1 VGKESTPK
9 PSLHPQLQT
18 FLLLSEDCIIVL
30 DANYCILEF
39 NEASKS
45 LLGWK
50 DKEMLGQPFASIY
63 FELGSKIPFPFFQY
77 ELILQQDAGEFEC
90 MLYKNNTKRYLTWK
104 FKRQSNQIIL
114 LGKDKTDTKRLA
126 LQHVTIFD
134 QIKKISACVPGNFY
148 WKNKDEEYLG
158 CNKILL
164 KTLGL
169 NSMNDFVGKTDL
181 DLWPEHAA
189 ELRKND
195 QQVIKGKKPVFFEE
209 TVTLNGKKMYFTV
222 IKMPLI
228 DDEGNI
234 IGILGNSSD
243 ITELKR
249 TQAALKIAKE
259 TAEKASQAKTEF
271 LANMSHDIRTP
282 LTGIIGMTKM
292 LEETARSEEE
302 RQYASWVN
310 ESGEQLLKLL
320 NGVLDVVS
328 ADDMNEDDLYLESF
342 HLRDCLEDL
351 NQLERP
357 AMMQKDI
364 SFQLKIAPNIPEFI
378 RTDRFKLSRVL
389 LNLLGNAIKF
399 TDQGMIQLI
408 VDLINSDDQQKLLMF
423 KVVDTGKGI
432 PKEAQK
438 KVFERF
444 YRISPSYKN
453 NHHGHGVG
461 LHIVEK
467 YVELLGGKIGI
478 NSEEG
483 KGTTF
488 YFAIPLV
495 PAVAP
500 EIDEKE
506 NLVSSPPVQTPLYSP
521 YLLLV
526 EDSIVALKVLER
538 MVMKAGCRYLS
549 ATSGEKGLL
558 LAKTEP
564 FDLIIT
570 DIGLPGISG
579 NEMTRQ
585 IRDWEKQKGSTSPF
599 LIYGLT
605 GHAGQIAEA
614 ESLNLGMNGVF
625 TKPMTAIS
633 LRTLLDSFQ
642 PRKNEAAK
650 ASLALGLDLPN
661 TEEEL
666 FALNSFPVLDIDK
679 GIAALGSLS
688 LFGDLLLTL
697 SSEDLP
703 HGELGIRQAYIQA
716 DWPKIESLTHKLKSG
731 AVYCCT
737 TKLQYAC
744 QYLERYSKAGHS
756 RLLEKLYYQL
766 IQVIGET
773 RHAVNRWL
781 EEHLLCKEIES

>member
-1 VGKESTPK
+1 MGKEATLKS
-9 PSLHPQLQT
+9 SLHPQLQA

-30 DANYCILEF
+30 DADYCILEF
-39 NEASKS
+39 NEAITSF
-45 LLGWK
+45 LGWK
-50 DKEMLGQPFASIY
+50 DKEMRGQPFASIY
-63 FELGSKIPFPFFQY
+63 FQQGKKIPFPFFQY
-77 ELILQQDAGEFEC
+77 EFILQNEQGEFEC
-90 MLYKNNTKRYLTWK
+90 MLYKNNIKRYLTWK
-104 FKRQSNQIIL
+104 FKRQSNQLIL
-114 LGKDKTDTKRLA
+114 LGKDNTDTKRLA

-169 NSMNDFVGKTDL
+169 NSMNDFVGKTDH
-181 DLWPEHAA
+181 DLWPEHAE
-189 ELRKND
+189 ELKKND
-195 QQVIKGKKPVFFEE
+195 QQVIKGKKPIFFEE

-249 TQAALKIAKE
+249 TQADLKIAKE

-328 ADDMNEDDLYLESF
+328 ADDMKEDDLYLESF
-342 HLRDCLEDL
+342 YLKDCLDDL
-351 NQLERP
+351 YQLERP
-357 AMMQKDI
+357 AMMQKNI
-364 SFQLKIAPNIPEFI
+364 SFQLKIDPNIPEYI

-399 TDQGMIQLI
+399 TDEGMIQLM
-408 VDLINSDDQQKLLMF
+408 VDLTSSDAQQKSLMF

-488 YFAIPLV
+488 YFSIPLV
-495 PAVAP
+495 SAVAP
-500 EIDEKE
+500 EIDEKKKII
-506 NLVSSPPVQTPLYSP
+506 SPPPVQRSSHSP

-585 IRDWEKQKGSTSPF
+585 IRHWEKQKGSASPL

-614 ESLNLGMNGVF
+614 ESLDLGMNGLF
-625 TKPMTAIS
+625 TKPMTAIN
-633 LRTLLDSFQ
+633 LRILLDSFQ
-642 PRKNEAAK
+642 PRENEADK
-650 ASLALGLDLPN
+650 TILVLGSDLPK

-666 FALNSFPVLDIDK
+666 FALNSFPLLDIEK
-679 GIAALGSLS
+679 GIATLGSLTVLS
-688 LFGDLLLTL
+688 ELLLTL

-703 HGELGIRQAYIQA
+703 HGELAIRRAYIQS
-716 DWPKIESLTHKLKSG
+716 DWLKIESLVHKLKSG

-744 QYLERYSKAGHS
+744 QYLERYCKAGQS

-773 RHAVNRWL
+773 KQAINRWL
-781 EEHLLCKEIES
+781 EERLLCVN

>member
-1 VGKESTPK
+1 MGIESTPK

-30 DANYCILEF
+30 DANYRILEF

-50 DKEMLGQPFASIY
+50 DREMLGQPFASIY
-63 FELGSKIPFPFFQY
+63 FQLGSKIPFPFFQY

-90 MLYKNNTKRYLTWK
+90 MLYKNNIKRYLTWK

-181 DLWPEHAA
+181 DLWPEHAE

-249 TQAALKIAKE
+249 TQAALKVAKE

-342 HLRDCLEDL
+342 HLKECLEDL

-364 SFQLKIAPNIPEFI
+364 SFQLKIAPNIPEYI

-408 VDLINSDDQQKLLMF
+408 VDLISSDDQQKLLMF

-495 PAVAP
+495 PAAAP

-506 NLVSSPPVQTPLYSP
+506 NLVSPPPVQTPLYSP

-585 IRDWEKQKGSTSPF
+585 IRDWEKQRGSTSPLF
-599 LIYGLT
+599 IYGLT

-642 PRKNEAAK
+642 PRENEAAK
-650 ASLALGLDLPN
+650 ASLPLGLDLPN

-679 GIAALGSLS
+679 GIAVLGSLS
-688 LFGDLLLTL
+688 VFSELLLTL

-703 HGELGIRQAYIQA
+703 HGELGIRQAYIQG
-716 DWPKIESLTHKLKSG
+716 DWLKIESLAHKLKSG

-773 RHAVNRWL
+773 RQAINRWL
-781 EEHLLCKEIES
+781 EERLLCKEIES